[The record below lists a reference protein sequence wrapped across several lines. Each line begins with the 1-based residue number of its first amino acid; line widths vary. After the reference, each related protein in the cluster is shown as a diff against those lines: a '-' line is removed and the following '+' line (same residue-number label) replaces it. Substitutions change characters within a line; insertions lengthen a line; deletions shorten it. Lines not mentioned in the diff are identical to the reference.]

1 MTERDLDPTEAR
13 GLIGDDSWFPSA
25 EDVVESTTSRSR
37 PLRALE
43 RMRRIT
49 RDGHGPRRGGVGTGG
64 VGTMDVFAVLA
75 QVNDQLGSAPDLE
88 SFLKVVVGVIKDLTQ
103 FHRVLVYQFDE
114 QWNGQVVAE
123 LVDWSQ
129 THDIYKGLHFPAADI
144 PAQARELYT
153 INKVRLLYD
162 RGQTTARLVVRDRS
176 DLESPLE
183 MTHSCL
189 RAMSPIHIK
198 YLANM
203 GVRASMSIS
212 IVTFGQ
218 LWGLIACHSYGPH
231 GMRVS
236 FPVRQMLR
244 LLSDSISRN
253 IERLSYAQRLHTRKL
268 ISTVPTEQH
277 PTGYIVSNAE
287 DLISLFDADF
297 GVLVIGEGA
306 KILGPNEHGQET
318 LLVAEYLRLKQFN
331 LMQVSQSV
339 KADFPDL
346 KLPTGLDVVAGLL
359 YVPLSPGG
367 KDFIALMRKG
377 QLRDVHWAGKPF
389 KPGGGPNAILEPRK
403 SFKAWTETV
412 SGRCR
417 AWTDE
422 QLETAGVLALVYG
435 KVRSWIVH
443 IGNGIE
449 DESTD

>member
-1 MTERDLDPTEAR
+1 
-13 GLIGDDSWFPSA
+13 
-25 EDVVESTTSRSR
+25 
-37 PLRALE
+37 
-43 RMRRIT
+43 
-49 RDGHGPRRGGVGTGG
+49 
-64 VGTMDVFAVLA
+64 
-75 QVNDQLGSAPDLE
+75 
-88 SFLKVVVGVIKDLTQ
+88 
-103 FHRVLVYQFDE
+103 
-114 QWNGQVVAE
+114 
-123 LVDWSQ
+123 
-129 THDIYKGLHFPAADI
+129 
-144 PAQARELYT
+144 
-153 INKVRLLYD
+153 
-162 RGQTTARLVVRDRS
+162 
-176 DLESPLE
+176 

-253 IERLSYAQRLHTRKL
+253 IERLSY
-268 ISTVPTEQH
+268 ISTIPTEQH

-331 LMQVSQSV
+331 LMQVSQAV
-339 KADFPDL
+339 KTDFPDL

-389 KPGGGPNAILEPRK
+389 KPGAGSGAFLDGK
-403 SFKAWTETV
+403 SIVRLTSFPPYGQAWKETV

-435 KVRSWIVH
+435 KVRSFGV
-443 IGNGIE
+443 
-449 DESTD
+449 